1 MSTSGP
7 HRALAF
13 LAVTLPH
20 TVAAQ
25 DTPRFELFGGYSYL
39 RLSKDSGFESTG
51 LNGWNVSGRFNFTLR
66 IGFVADFRGD
76 YGQRGYSD
84 EAERCSGMSPNGIP
98 G

>member
-13 LAVTLPH
+13 LALTLPH

-51 LNGWNVSGRFNFTLR
+51 LNGWNVSGGEVQVSSRWR
-66 IGFVADFRGD
+66 VAILSRLG
-76 YGQRGYSD
+76 RRS
-84 EAERCSGMSPNGIP
+84 AVLVT
-98 G
+98 